1 MAPSPSSCPKE
12 HTVTRSLTARTRV
25 LAAGAAL
32 LLTVGALTG
41 CTGRPGQAADLTF
54 TGLDGARHSI
64 VVSEAEVQGAIK
76 ELKSYTALYG
86 QRAPENTEIAAG
98 IFDAPIIEEV
108 GRAHG
113 ISVTDD
119 QIVQTFKTQDGFEFR
134 EPATISY
141 LRTSFLIR
149 QFQQNSGLFQEV
161 QADYRVIRSTR
172 TGAVSPRFPESKP
185 AWFTET
191 DPRLKSDNHPAEGN
205 QQQGGQQ
212 APQRGGQQQPQQGS
226 QQPGPQDGAEQPAD
240 PGQTDRPTEGEQGSA
255 DGAAQPGQADVGTGE
270 DGQGEGRS
278 EDGAQQGADGAGPAP
293 SGADR

>member
-1 MAPSPSSCPKE
+1 MI
-12 HTVTRSLTARTRV
+12 RSLTARTRI

-54 TGLDGARHSI
+54 TGLDGVRHSI

-119 QIVQTFKTQDGFEFR
+119 QIVETFKTQDGFEFR

-141 LRTSFLIR
+141 LRHIFLIR

-161 QADYRVIRSTR
+161 QADY
-172 TGAVSPRFPESKP
+172 G
-185 AWFTET
+185 
-191 DPRLKSDNHPAEGN
+191 
-205 QQQGGQQ
+205 
-212 APQRGGQQQPQQGS
+212 
-226 QQPGPQDGAEQPAD
+226 
-240 PGQTDRPTEGEQGSA
+240 
-255 DGAAQPGQADVGTGE
+255 
-270 DGQGEGRS
+270 
-278 EDGAQQGADGAGPAP
+278 
-293 SGADR
+293 

>member
-1 MAPSPSSCPKE
+1 M
-12 HTVTRSLTARTRV
+12 TRSLTARTRV

-86 QRAPENTEIAAG
+86 QKAPENTEIAAG

-212 APQRGGQQQPQQGS
+212 TPQQGGQQQPQQGGQ
-226 QQPGPQDGAEQPAD
+226 QQPQQGGQQPVPQGGQQQPAD

-255 DGAAQPGQADVGTGE
+255 DGAAQPGQADGGTGE
-270 DGQGEGRS
+270 DGRGEGRS
-278 EDGAQQGADGAGPAP
+278 EDGAQQGADGAGLAP

>member
-32 LLTVGALTG
+32 LLAVGALTG

-76 ELKSYTALYG
+76 EIKSYTAVYG
-86 QRAPENTEIAAG
+86 QKAPENTEIAAG
-98 IFDAPIIEEV
+98 IFDAPIVEEV

-119 QIVQTFKTQDGFEFR
+119 QIVQVFKAQDGFELR

-149 QFQQNSGLFQEV
+149 QFRQNSGLLQEA
-161 QADYRVIRSTR
+161 QADYRTIQATR
-172 TGAVSPRFPESKP
+172 TGAVSPRYSKSKP

-191 DPRLKSDNHPAEGN
+191 DPRLKSDDHPAEGN
-205 QQQGGQQ
+205 QQQVPQQGGQQ
-212 APQRGGQQQPQQGS
+212 PV
-226 QQPGPQDGAEQPAD
+226 PQDGAEQPSD
-240 PGQTDRPTEGEQGSA
+240 PGQTDRPAEGEQGA
-255 DGAAQPGQADVGTGE
+255 GDGTAQPGQVDGGAGE
-270 DGQGEGRS
+270 DGQGTAQSEG
-278 EDGAQQGADGAGPAP
+278 GAQQGADGAGAAP
-293 SGADR
+293 SGAER

>member
-1 MAPSPSSCPKE
+1 MI
-12 HTVTRSLTARTRV
+12 RSLTACTRV

-32 LLTVGALTG
+32 LLAVGALTG

-86 QRAPENTEIAAG
+86 QKAPENTEIAAG

-119 QIVQTFKTQDGFEFR
+119 QIVQTFKAQDGFEFR

-161 QADYRVIRSTR
+161 QAEY
-172 TGAVSPRFPESKP
+172 G
-185 AWFTET
+185 
-191 DPRLKSDNHPAEGN
+191 
-205 QQQGGQQ
+205 
-212 APQRGGQQQPQQGS
+212 
-226 QQPGPQDGAEQPAD
+226 
-240 PGQTDRPTEGEQGSA
+240 
-255 DGAAQPGQADVGTGE
+255 
-270 DGQGEGRS
+270 
-278 EDGAQQGADGAGPAP
+278 
-293 SGADR
+293 